1 MTDHI
6 AITDQQGLRCIAMRR
21 PEKKNA
27 MTQAMYASMAAAL
40 DSASADSA
48 IRSVVIC
55 GVPGAFCAGND
66 LEDFLR
72 AVESGTGI
80 AAAMSF
86 LHALA
91 RCDKP
96 LVAAVD
102 GLAVGVGTTML
113 FHCDQVVA
121 SPAAR
126 FSTPFTQLGLVPEG
140 ASSLLAP
147 RLMGHQRVFSLLVLG
162 RPMNAATALA
172 CGLVSTVA
180 DDVVAASTVVARD
193 ISGLPVEAVKLS
205 RRLLRGEPE
214 DIVKRMNDEAALFAQ
229 RMRSPEAVAAFNAFL
244 SRKK

>member
-1 MTDHI
+1 MTDHVTI
-6 AITDQQGLRCIAMRR
+6 ADQAGLRCIAMRR
-21 PEKKNA
+21 FEKKNA
-27 MTQAMYASMAAAL
+27 MTQPMYASMAAAL
-40 DSASADSA
+40 DSASADDA

-55 GVPGAFCAGND
+55 GIPGAFCAGND
-66 LEDFLR
+66 LQDFLSE
-72 AVESGTGI
+72 VESGAGI

-86 LHALA
+86 LRALA

-113 FHCDQVVA
+113 FHCDHVVA

-126 FSTPFTQLGLVPEG
+126 FSTPFTQLGVVPEA

-147 RLMGHQRVFSLLVLG
+147 RLMGHQRAFSLLVLG
-162 RPMNAATALA
+162 RPMDAATALA

-180 DDVVAASTVVARD
+180 DDVAAASTAVARE
-193 ISGLPVEAVKLS
+193 ISGLPAEAVKLS

-214 DIVKRMNDEAALFAQ
+214 DIIKRMNDEAALFAQ
-229 RMRSPEAVAAFNAFL
+229 LMRSPEALAAFNAFL